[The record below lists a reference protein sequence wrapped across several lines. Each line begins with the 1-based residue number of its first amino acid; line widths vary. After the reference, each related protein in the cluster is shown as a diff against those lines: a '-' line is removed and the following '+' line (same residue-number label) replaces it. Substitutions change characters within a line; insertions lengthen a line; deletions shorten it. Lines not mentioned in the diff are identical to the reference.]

1 MFMKSRPDRSCT
13 VFVRRGLVCTGLAC
27 LLLAHPCFA
36 DDWDPPAPNPAK
48 PVNYI
53 EWINKRFGEGI
64 KANAAT
70 VYLQCYTNLEP
81 FDSKWNA
88 ILTGQPV
95 DDPALSDWLA
105 KNRRALFRFRAAAGM
120 RRCFFRLG
128 FGEELLSPDQREP
141 PSDERMESSLFFI
154 PLPYLSLHRAAV
166 KGLVAQGFQE
176 HRKGRPRRLA
186 SNCLA
191 ALRSA
196 HHLAAHNPWA
206 IQHLVAVA
214 CARLAYA
221 GLLSGLAS
229 ADDPAAMAA
238 EFAPR
243 LSSNDPELPTLVT
256 VIRIEELIAVDQVQ
270 RVFVPVPDGA
280 PGEFT
285 SHIGPL
291 RTYLEATGADVDNKL
306 VLTIANQL
314 AALGFE
320 ETTKA
325 ARTTFDQI
333 GKWCMAP
340 YHRVMGEADALERS
354 LKDQQN
360 LLVRVFSGSITRLRA
375 VDELNRTVRRGTHL
389 VFYLYAHK
397 AKNGEFPEKLDELQM
412 PNLHRLRV
420 DPFSG
425 KDLVYRKTADGFTL
439 YSVGGNQ
446 KDDGGKHSTDWK
458 DEGDYVIWPIQEER

>member
-81 FDSKWNA
+81 FDKKWNA
-88 ILTGQPV
+88 ALSGQPV

-128 FGEELLSPDQREP
+128 FGEELLSPDQREA
-141 PSDERMESSLFFI
+141 PSHDRMEFSLMHVR
-154 PLPYLSLHRAAV
+154 LPHLSLHRAAV
-166 KGLVAQGFQE
+166 NGLVAQGFQE
-176 HRKGRPRRLA
+176 QRKGRPRRLA

-196 HHLAAHNPWA
+196 HHLADRNPLV

-221 GLLSGLAS
+221 GLLSGLAL
-229 ADDPAAMAA
+229 ADDPAAIAV

-243 LSSNDPELPTLVT
+243 LSSNDPELPGLGT
-256 VIRIEELIAVDQVQ
+256 VMRIEELAALDQVQ
-270 RVFVPVPDGA
+270 RIFVPVPG
-280 PGEFT
+280 GSRGQFT
-285 SHIGPL
+285 SHTGPL
-291 RTYLEATGADVDNKL
+291 RNYLESIRPEVDSNLIL
-306 VLTIANQL
+306 VIANQL
-314 AALGFE
+314 ATLGFE
-320 ETTKA
+320 ATQKA
-325 ARTTFDQI
+325 VRETFDRRRN
-333 GKWCMAP
+333 WCLAP
-340 YHRVMGEADALERS
+340 YHRVVSEADALDGS

-360 LLVRVFSGSITRLRA
+360 RLVKIFASSITRLRA
-375 VDELNRTVRRGTHL
+375 VDELNRSVRRGTHL
-389 VFYLYAHK
+389 VFYLFAHK
-397 AKNGEFPEKLDELQM
+397 AKNGEFPARLDELQVSE
-412 PNLHRLRV
+412 LRGFRV

-425 KDLVYRKTADGFTL
+425 KDLIYRKNEDGFTL

-446 KDDGGKHSTDWK
+446 KDDGGKHSTQWE
-458 DEGDYVIWPIQEER
+458 DEGDYVIWPIQDER